1 MYRATLFR
9 FGFAVLAFS
18 ALIWGAELIFPKST
32 ASAIVLVTTTVLGLW
47 IVRPGWHLQPRQSG
61 RNLPVLFSLLL
72 ASAVGA
78 AWFLIFF
85 EVPLPYD
92 VSTLNV
98 VASIPA
104 ILVIAGIEELLFRQ
118 VMYRWLEQ
126 RGSSSQTAIVATAL
140 AFGWTHLGPVFIG
153 STVGTTFYLLQSA
166 YLVWIGILLG
176 AIRRATGSWPM
187 SWLGHFGY
195 NVTVIYVLSLT

>member
-1 MYRATLFR
+1 MYRATLFLS
-9 FGFAVLAFS
+9 GFAVLVCS
-18 ALIWGAELIFPKST
+18 ALIWSAELVFPKSA
-32 ASAIVLVTTTVLGLW
+32 ASAIVLVTATVLGLW

-61 RNLPVLFSLLL
+61 RNLPVLFGLLL
-72 ASAVGA
+72 ASAAGA

-126 RGSSSQTAIVATAL
+126 RGGLNSDGHRRHGTRLRLDSPGASLYRKHRRYNFLSIAKRVPGLDRHFARSNQT
-140 AFGWTHLGPVFIG
+140 
-153 STVGTTFYLLQSA
+153 
-166 YLVWIGILLG
+166 
-176 AIRRATGSWPM
+176 RD
-187 SWLGHFGY
+187 
-195 NVTVIYVLSLT
+195 